1 GWYSDQAVAVKRLHS
16 IRWEAKEFEAFFTQE
31 AGLIAR
37 LHHPNVVRFYG
48 VCYQDDHFYLVTE
61 FCEEN
66 LSQAL
71 KRYKEENKR
80 SKKLP
85 GESTQVIPEE
95 HVMKLAYQIAKG
107 MTYLHSKDVV
117 HRDLKPENI
126 LLDEKGD
133 VKLCDFGLSRLT
145 TKDEEMTQQVGT
157 PAYMAPEMAGIDE
170 TQNDGD
176 LETGNRIGKP
186 VDVYSYGILLWTLW
200 TQKLPYSELRV
211 KNPFQLM
218 VKVTNGFRPTVP
230 DNMPPFL
237 QSLMKRCWDADPNKR
252 PPFSEALKELKT
264 ELNKTGLFR
273 SGGINMGLGSF
284 HFGGPGSM
292 GAGSMG
298 GSSAASAQ
306 DVGALF
312 PPDDGQRKT

>member
-1 GWYSDQAVAVKRLHS
+1 VKRLHS

-37 LHHPNVVRFYG
+37 LHHPNVIRFYG

-95 HVMKLAYQIAKG
+95 YVMKLAYQIAKG

-157 PAYMAPEMAGIDE
+157 PAYVPIE
-170 TQNDGD
+170 TSRARDQGWGG
-176 LETGNRIGKP
+176 E
-186 VDVYSYGILLWTLW
+186 
-200 TQKLPYSELRV
+200 
-211 KNPFQLM
+211 
-218 VKVTNGFRPTVP
+218 
-230 DNMPPFL
+230 
-237 QSLMKRCWDADPNKR
+237 
-252 PPFSEALKELKT
+252 
-264 ELNKTGLFR
+264 R
-273 SGGINMGLGSF
+273 SGLRERAARGRAAGASTKDWLGRVAREWA
-284 HFGGPGSM
+284 
-292 GAGSMG
+292 AG
-298 GSSAASAQ
+298 ASARSAVSSW
-306 DVGALF
+306 DRV
-312 PPDDGQRKT
+312 